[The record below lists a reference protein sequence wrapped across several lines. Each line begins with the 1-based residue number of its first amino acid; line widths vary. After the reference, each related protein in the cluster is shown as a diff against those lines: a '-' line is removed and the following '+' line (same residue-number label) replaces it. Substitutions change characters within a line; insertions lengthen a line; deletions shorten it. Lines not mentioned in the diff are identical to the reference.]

1 MIYSEFKTNPL
12 TAHPLADQSEWYS
25 DDKAI
30 KTLEQIV
37 NHKLG
42 NPNFAPPTEPN
53 QVMEGSKPIY
63 RHLGSLTVRAVSQ
76 SDR

>member
-12 TAHPLADQSEWYS
+12 VAHPLADQREWYA
-25 DDKAI
+25 DDKAV

-42 NPNFAPPTEPN
+42 NPYLAPPTEPQ
-53 QVMEGSKPIY
+53 QVLEGGKPVV
-63 RHLGSLTVRAVSQ
+63 RHLGSLTVRAVSK